1 MRISFNKLRAVKHML
16 PTGSIKKM
24 AGDLGIEE
32 QTVRNYFGANKFDDG
47 DFLGKVITPGPDGGI
62 VDLPDTR
69 ILDEAIKIIKNAGGK
84 IDLEEL
90 VQ

>member
-1 MRISFNKLRAVKHML
+1 MRITFNKLRAVKHML
-16 PTGSIKKM
+16 PTGSIKKI
-24 AGDLGIEE
+24 ASDLGIEE

-69 ILDEAIKIIKNAGGK
+69 ILDAAVGIIKSAGGK